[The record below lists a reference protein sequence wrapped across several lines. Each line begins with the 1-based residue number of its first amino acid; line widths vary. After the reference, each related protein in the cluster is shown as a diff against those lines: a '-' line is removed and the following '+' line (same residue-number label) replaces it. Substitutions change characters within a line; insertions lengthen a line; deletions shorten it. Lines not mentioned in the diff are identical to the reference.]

1 MSEKR
6 EVELRHFFESLLSDR
21 EKAILEVLAKE
32 EIKIEEILLLIPN
45 LLMKY
50 IMEYDKENEKSIVI
64 TAALMMEVIAKIVDH
79 TSFIYNSEEGLE
91 HLQNE
96 KLMKSRYTGYYHDS
110 NDDLRVTLASLSVGR
125 PETGGIYNTITFTL
139 LDLLKAEV
147 LSIEEILNASDPVNY
162 LCKLTGINDKVFF
175 QAIIDQLD
183 NRDPKLDKEKAIALK
198 AFPTS
203 RERTKKH
210 LNEKIIL
217 ILDCFDI
224 TQTDLKTAVNS
235 LLSDLMNS
243 KEKGTGLVVD
253 SWPEAMN
260 DTKDS
265 DSKTEDYIRIA
276 KSKEFNVMV
285 FVADNIFRNKNKTTH
300 WKLTWQFLCGKL
312 SWFKNS
318 YPDFDLHSKR
328 KLQNSYLAAK
338 KQLEDFSL
346 LS

>member
-6 EVELRHFFESLLSDR
+6 EVELRLFFESLLSDR
-21 EKAILEVLAKE
+21 EKSILEVLAKE

-50 IMEYDKENEKSIVI
+50 IMEYDKENEKSLVV

-260 DTKDS
+260 DTKAS

-285 FVADNIFRNKNKTTH
+285 FVADNIFRSKDRAAH
-300 WKLTWQFLCGKL
+300 WKLTWQFLCGKH

-318 YPDFDLHSKR
+318 YPDFDLPSKR